1 MGEVYTKKI
10 GSDTEVYTQ
19 IYTSSTGRL
28 VGELYTLRLVGR
40 VHTTLSYT
48 TPPGKKIGSVT
59 LLDYTLLQYV

>member
-28 VGELYTLRLVGR
+28 VGVLYTLRLVGGG
-40 VHTTLSYT
+40 HTTLPYT
-48 TPPGKKIGSVT
+48 TPQEKKLAV
-59 LLDYTLLQYV
+59 